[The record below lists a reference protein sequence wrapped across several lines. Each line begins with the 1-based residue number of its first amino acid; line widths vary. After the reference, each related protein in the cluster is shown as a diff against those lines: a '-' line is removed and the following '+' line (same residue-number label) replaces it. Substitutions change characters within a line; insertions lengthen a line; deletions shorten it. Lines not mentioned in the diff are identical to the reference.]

1 MLDAHSGQSG
11 GIRASSTSHHPSKT
25 NPHSS
30 AAWPRVFETEPRIQM
45 GSGALFAVR
54 DVFNLPSYRVLVK
67 QLHGSQRGRTIQAF
81 ILALTTKRN
90 DTHTEQSMVAR
101 ATPRTV
107 QIAGDAST
115 SASPN
120 ALVSSV
126 TCTSP
131 PASDNET
138 ATEEASE
145 LSLLLLGRLSLSLF
159 IESVILTELRP
170 IMAAKSAR
178 LPPSISQQPLGYER
192 APGLSWKIWDETPAL
207 GVTENARCA
216 GDLCE
221 GSQHASQSGNEND
234 DGDMLTESK

>member
-1 MLDAHSGQSG
+1 MAGPGHAFLTQSREFKWG
-11 GIRASSTSHHPSKT
+11 PEPCLPCAMCSTF
-25 NPHSS
+25 
-30 AAWPRVFETEPRIQM
+30 RVT
-45 GSGALFAVR
+45 
-54 DVFNLPSYRVLVK
+54 VFSLNNCMDP
-67 QLHGSQRGRTIQAF
+67 RGRTIQAF

-207 GVTENARCA
+207 GVTKNARCA
-216 GDLCE
+216 GDLC

-234 DGDMLTESK
+234 DGDMLTSNYA